1 MRVPQM
7 EKIFLRLL
15 GMSKLQH
22 ISLKQ
27 NKTRQK
33 SSFFFLLMLLVTYPF
48 PELKCCKGEGD
59 MEGDGKKK
67 LDKMNNFCS
76 QKAKK
81 ENKSQHVM

>member
-1 MRVPQM
+1 
-7 EKIFLRLL
+7 
-15 GMSKLQH
+15 
-22 ISLKQ
+22 
-27 NKTRQK
+27 
-33 SSFFFLLMLLVTYPF
+33 
-48 PELKCCKGEGD
+48 